1 MTCIYIV
8 ICLCL
13 CVCLFVFFLFCKR
26 QNDLI
31 DVINIKKKQHLPIK
45 FRKKKNQ
52 NFKRNSSLHWKL
64 SGTTFMRK
72 DIQNGVIRLANCGA
86 GIYQSAEEMT
96 IVEFVWKVRYE
107 F

>member
-1 MTCIYIV
+1 MSST
-8 ICLCL
+8 L
-13 CVCLFVFFLFCKR
+13 
-26 QNDLI
+26 
-31 DVINIKKKQHLPIK
+31 
-45 FRKKKNQ
+45 KKNNTFQ
-52 NFKRNSSLHWKL
+52 LNLEEKIFFKRNSRLHWKL

-96 IVEFVWKVRYE
+96 IAEFVWKVRFE

>member
-1 MTCIYIV
+1 M
-8 ICLCL
+8 
-13 CVCLFVFFLFCKR
+13 CVCVFGFFLFCKR

-31 DVINIKKKQHLPIK
+31 DVINIKKNNTFQLNLE
-45 FRKKKNQ
+45 RKKKQ
-52 NFKRNSSLHWKL
+52 KL

-96 IVEFVWKVRYE
+96 IVEFV
-107 F
+107 